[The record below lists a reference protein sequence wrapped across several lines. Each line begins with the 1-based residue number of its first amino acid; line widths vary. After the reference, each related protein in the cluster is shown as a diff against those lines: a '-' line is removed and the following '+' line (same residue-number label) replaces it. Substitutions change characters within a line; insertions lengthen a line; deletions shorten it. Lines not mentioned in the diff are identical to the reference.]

1 MPTLPVWSGRF
12 ASVRGGLGGQ
22 RLFSDWLMVGGEGG
36 VVVVIFGVFGT
47 GREREAGQ
55 PPCLS
60 RLHVPSLVPRR
71 GIAGCGV
78 CMPIHFMAGG
88 GRDLVSFGLKPLS
101 PVFKLSF
108 NMAATQFMCSGF
120 GGKTGRRVRVRML
133 RRWRAELRCVEF
145 AAACLSVLHST

>member
-1 MPTLPVWSGRF
+1 MVFWDGGGLVPTLPVWSGRF

-60 RLHVPSLVPRR
+60 RFYVSFLAPRR
-71 GIAGCGV
+71 RIVVCGV

-88 GRDLVSFGLKPLS
+88 GRGLVSFGLNPYLQSLS
-101 PVFKLSF
+101 SFIQHGCNSIHVFGVRW
-108 NMAATQFMCSGF
+108 QDRPSG
-120 GGKTGRRVRVRML
+120 TG
-133 RRWRAELRCVEF
+133 
-145 AAACLSVLHST
+145 